1 MAVQN
6 IASKFGYTF
15 MVKQEQ
21 VRIIEALIDGKDV
34 FAALP
39 TGYGKSLTFTLLPAA
54 FEQVKFVL
62 LGVEQTKLQM
72 FFQSTT
78 TTFIKT
84 L

>member
-15 MVKQEQ
+15 MVKREQ
-21 VRIIEALIDGKDV
+21 VRIIEALMDGKDV

-62 LGVEQTKLQM
+62 LRLEQTTLQIV
-72 FFQSTT
+72 FFQS